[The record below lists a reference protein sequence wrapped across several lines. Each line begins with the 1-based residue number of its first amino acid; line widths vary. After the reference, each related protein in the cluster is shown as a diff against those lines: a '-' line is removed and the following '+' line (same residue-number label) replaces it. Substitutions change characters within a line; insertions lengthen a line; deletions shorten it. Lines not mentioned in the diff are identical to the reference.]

1 MEIVHDFMVKILIFK
16 LNIVQNY
23 KCQIIFKIL
32 NDIKDLYS
40 EIGLGWAAIQYSC
53 KILGLTGWVG
63 LGIRSLVVKIDAIN

>member
-32 NDIKDLYS
+32 NDMTLETFTQK
-40 EIGLGWAAIQYSC
+40 LGWA
-53 KILGLTGWVG
+53 GLPSSIVAKYWDLRDG
-63 LGIRSLVVKIDAIN
+63 LV